1 MWWMFEAAGRT
12 DVFLIVSTTMELCG
26 TEADDASDDNTYKY
40 CFLIN
45 GVEH

>member
-1 MWWMFEAAGRT
+1 MFEAAGRT